1 MKINLGYVAVP
12 LSIGHVTSSSLMT
25 YSYYNKLPVE
35 EANEKLNDII
45 LSNLSD
51 LEKILYYNHQ
61 NDINFY
67 RMSSSMIPLSTHKEV
82 DFEVYKRYQNQFKKI
97 GDLIKKYQIRV
108 DTHPSNFCVLNS
120 TNPDVV
126 ESSINILQ
134 DQYNMYQAM
143 KINGKMILHLGSGTY
158 GKKAGINRFIKN
170 FKTLP
175 SFLQEMIILENDD
188 KLYSAD
194 DILMVCEVLNI
205 PMVLDYHHHLCN
217 PCEIDIKDLLERIY
231 FTWNKEKLVPK
242 IHFSSPKNKK
252 EFRSHN
258 EYIDLDKFI
267 EFLRILKEQDKDVDI
282 MLEVKG
288 KDEALFRLIRGLKYK
303 NINVSGTTIIL

>member
-1 MKINLGYVAVP
+1 MKINLGYVALP
-12 LSIGHVTSSSLMT
+12 LSIGHVTSSSSMT
-25 YSYYNKLPVE
+25 YSYYSKLPLE
-35 EANEKLNDII
+35 EAHEKLNNII

-67 RMSSSMIPLSTHKEV
+67 RLSSSMIPLSTHQNV
-82 DFEVYKRYQNQFKKI
+82 HFEVYKRYQRQFRKI

-120 TNPDVV
+120 TNHEVV
-126 ESSINILQ
+126 ASSINILQ

-143 KINGKMILHLGSGTY
+143 KIDGKMILHLGSGKY
-158 GKKAGINRFIKN
+158 GKKAGINRFIN
-170 FKTLP
+170 TFKKLP
-175 SFLQEMIILENDD
+175 RHLKSMIVLENDD
-188 KLYSAD
+188 KLYTAE

-205 PMVLDYHHHLCN
+205 PMVLDYHHHICN
-217 PCEIDIKDLLERIY
+217 PGKTDIKDLLERIY
-231 FTWNKEKLVPK
+231 FTWNNQKEVPK
-242 IHFSSPKNKK
+242 MHFSSSKNKK
-252 EFRSHN
+252 EIRSHN
-258 EYIDLDKFI
+258 DYIDLDNFI
-267 EFLRILKEQDKDVDI
+267 EFLRILKKYNKDVDI
-282 MLEVKG
+282 MLEAKG